1 MHKWF
6 SSAPKEMVNAA
17 GREKKKWQ
25 KEGICSQNSFAV
37 AIVPCEVSGKAWG
50 FQWSEWPFPALCVLY
65 SCLLHPGGAGGAR
78 KGCQP
83 QDHKVCGAGRYPQPG
98 FHLWQQRGQLWAER
112 MPCSQHT
119 WQPSQALI
127 SWITSSSLWIT
138 HPFWTAL
145 QRFLLQGTFWSCKL
159 IKLGLFI

>member
-50 FQWSEWPFPALCVLY
+50 FQWSEWPFPALCALY

-127 SWITSSSLWIT
+127 LLNYLFLTLNHTSFLNSIAAVSLT
-138 HPFWTAL
+138 RHLLVL
-145 QRFLLQGTFWSCKL
+145 Q
-159 IKLGLFI
+159 IN